1 MFHKVFYDA
10 AKDNLL
16 SFGFKSNEY
25 DNSDRGC
32 IISAGAVAML
42 GQHLCWVS
50 YARTAAKG
58 IYARPALYRLLC

>member
-1 MFHKVFYDA
+1 MFHKVFYDS

-42 GQHLCWVS
+42 DQH
-50 YARTAAKG
+50 R
-58 IYARPALYRLLC
+58 IYTGSAMLG